1 MSMPTLTIP
10 YAGSSTETNNWC
22 HLEQQPVPD
31 NRLSLYDLQQ
41 MFGLVVN
48 GVSARGYLPTSCP
61 AQVSS
66 GLVSVG
72 LMVWSWPSTLD
83 LAYTLTANMGEFG
96 ERVAIMQER
105 EFNLTIDFE
114 AEVDLPFY
122 CESLTWE
129 WTNIPCLDRYGHE
142 ISPPTITAT
151 KKSIRTSG
159 NFFTVIRVRALAR
172 GYAHPLTIEVGKSG
186 EVAITD
192 IDAKAMVVW
201 ANDGGTVSETVNLKL
216 PLCAEMLLAACEETS
231 AYESV
236 YGSVFDDDDKRPV
249 LYYNGCT
256 GKVMVVRYE

>member
-1 MSMPTLTIP
+1 MSAHTLAIP
-10 YAGSSTETNNWC
+10 YAGTSTKTNYWC
-22 HLEQQPVPD
+22 NLEQPPVPD

-41 MFGLVVN
+41 MFGLVTN
-48 GVSARGYLPTSCP
+48 GVSARGCLPTTCP

-83 LAYTLTANMGEFG
+83 LDYTLTANMGEFG
-96 ERVAIMQER
+96 ERVAIAQER
-105 EFNLTIDFE
+105 EFNLTIDFA

-129 WTNIPCLDRYGHE
+129 WTNVPCLDRYGRE

-151 KKSIRTSG
+151 KNSIRTSG
-159 NFFTVIRVRALAR
+159 DFFTVIRVRALAR
-172 GYAHPLTIEVGKSG
+172 GYAHPLAIDVGKSG
-186 EVAITD
+186 KVAITD
-192 IDAKAMVVW
+192 IDAQAMVVW
-201 ANDGGTVSETVNLKL
+201 TNENGTESATIDLEL

-236 YGSVFDDDDKRPV
+236 YGSVLDDDDKKPV
-249 LYYNGCT
+249 LYYNSCT